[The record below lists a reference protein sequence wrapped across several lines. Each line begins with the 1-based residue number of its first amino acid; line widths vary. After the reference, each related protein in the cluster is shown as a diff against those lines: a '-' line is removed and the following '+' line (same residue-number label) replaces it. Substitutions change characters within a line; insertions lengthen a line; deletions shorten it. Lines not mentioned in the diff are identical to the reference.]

1 MKSSFRASFALFF
14 LVCTFATSSHA
25 VVTVGLLENGV
36 PNNQRPGPATT
47 PDYTLTFNSGLYTYG
62 NNHYAYSGS
71 ASGGAFTVSSY
82 LDVTSSN
89 GGDTQ
94 YSRFDYD
101 ELFTVTGAGTVTLTF
116 QPVVIYHGA
125 LDQPPAVPGQNT
137 TNANW
142 SVAAALQ
149 VWNVHTATNFDSN
162 LTFAANS
169 TSGVVDSISA
179 EESILTVNFTPN
191 GGSQTGRIV
200 IDLSAD
206 AYVYAFNLVTGEA
219 SSNISLGL
227 QLIEVNGTDAVVT
240 FASGHDYTTVSA
252 VPEPTSFAA
261 FAGLLGLAFA
271 GSRRR

>member
-1 MKSSFRASFALFF
+1 MKRFLLL
-14 LVCTFATSSHA
+14 LVCAFAPTVHA
-25 VVTVGLLENGV
+25 VVTVGFVENGV

-47 PDYTLTFNSGLYTYG
+47 PDYTLTFDSGLYTYG

-71 ASGGAFTVSSY
+71 AGGGAFTLSSY

-101 ELFTVTGAGTVTLTF
+101 ELFTVSGAGSVTLTF
-116 QPVVIYHGA
+116 QPVVIYYGA

-149 VWNVHTATNFDSN
+149 VWNIHTATNFDSN
-162 LTFAANS
+162 LAFAANS
-169 TSGVVDSISA
+169 TSGVVDPISA
-179 EESILTVNFTPN
+179 AESLLTVNFTPN

-227 QLIEVNGTDAVVT
+227 QLIEVSGIDAAVT
-240 FASGHDYTTVSA
+240 FASGHDYTAASA

-261 FAGLLGLAFA
+261 FAGLLGLTFA
-271 GSRRR
+271 STRRRRR